1 MGRCKS
7 IFWKVFNISE
17 FCNQKNHIGKKVNR
31 VRDSASTEQIMSF
44 NRCCFRDRLQILV
57 LVLNELKRIS

>member
-1 MGRCKS
+1 MGGCKS
-7 IFWKVFNISE
+7 IFWKVFNVSE
-17 FCNQKNHIGKKVNR
+17 FCNQIGKKVNR